1 METINVF
8 RKKKETGG
16 TAATIDS
23 LLGSLPTQSQLFI
36 ENIQKGNGLT
46 PKIENIFKIK
56 FHGSDLFVQ
65 RFHQPVRSCY
75 TNYISM

>member
-46 PKIENIFKIK
+46 PKIENIFKIPR
-56 FHGSDLFVQ
+56 L
-65 RFHQPVRSCY
+65 
-75 TNYISM
+75 

>member
-1 METINVF
+1 MFF

-36 ENIQKGNGLT
+36 ENIQKGNGYN
-46 PKIENIFKIK
+46 ENIFNI
-56 FHGSDLFVQ
+56 FARV
-65 RFHQPVRSCY
+65 
-75 TNYISM
+75 

>member
-1 METINVF
+1 METINVS
-8 RKKKETGG
+8 RKKKQTGG

-46 PKIENIFKIK
+46 
-56 FHGSDLFVQ
+56 L
-65 RFHQPVRSCY
+65 VRQERKY
-75 TNYISM
+75 F

>member
-36 ENIQKGNGLT
+36 ENIQKGNAQFSVNCINLMDPNSSYNSET
-46 PKIENIFKIK
+46 LQTFQN
-56 FHGSDLFVQ
+56 
-65 RFHQPVRSCY
+65 
-75 TNYISM
+75 

>member
-36 ENIQKGNGLT
+36 ENIQKGNGSTL
-46 PKIENIFKIK
+46 
-56 FHGSDLFVQ
+56 V
-65 RFHQPVRSCY
+65 HQNRKY
-75 TNYISM
+75 F

>member
-1 METINVF
+1 MTTYACEYFYMETINVF

-36 ENIQKGNGLT
+36 ENIQKGNGS
-46 PKIENIFKIK
+46 K
-56 FHGSDLFVQ
+56 
-65 RFHQPVRSCY
+65 
-75 TNYISM
+75 